1 MKFRRRDPSS
11 VTPAASAAA
20 DSQAALRRLSET
32 RPDRVALA
40 RRLIADP
47 NYPSRATLRRVA
59 AVIAREISPDK
70 PPGESVD

>member
-1 MKFRRRDPSS
+1 MRRVP
-11 VTPAASAAA
+11 
-20 DSQAALRRLSET
+20 EN

-59 AVIAREISPDK
+59 AVIARQLAEDEMPRD
-70 PPGESVD
+70 PLD

>member
-1 MKFRRRDPSS
+1 MKPRRRDSS
-11 VTPAASAAA
+11 SAVPVAGAS
-20 DSQAALRRLSET
+20 AALRRVPEN

-59 AVIAREISPDK
+59 AVIARQLAEDETPRD
-70 PPGESVD
+70 PLD